1 MLIKLL
7 LGLIAGQLLLPA
19 AGFALSGVALRASG
33 SRQCTVKA
41 YANLATRA
49 SRSPDLLSLSAQQLS
64 TAETTNAEVAWTQ
77 SASGDNAL
85 LTAIAVSQIADAG
98 DWGRGHRERDGGRR
112 KRPRCLHAAHWV
124 TLLLGAGEQCQQGGY
139 IYISEHCIY
148 GAQCQKGG

>member
-1 MLIKLL
+1 MRIKLL

-85 LTAIAVSQIADAG
+85 LTAIAPSLKLLTPAIGAEVTVS
-98 DWGRGHRERDGGRR
+98 EM
-112 KRPRCLHAAHWV
+112 V
-124 TLLLGAGEQCQQGGY
+124 GEG
-139 IYISEHCIY
+139 
-148 GAQCQKGG
+148 KGLVVFMRHIG